1 MFRRFNSILDECLQ
15 AVRYGEP
22 VEAIVARYPRHA
34 RRLRP
39 VLNIASRVQTSP
51 RVLPRP
57 QAQEQSWRIVRE
69 RAHQL
74 RTGTRRITVRRN
86 YGLVLKPAAALIAL
100 VLLIGSFGG
109 GLAYASQDAMPDS
122 PLYAVKLAGEDIRL
136 WFVFDDTREAE
147 ILLDQSDQRV
157 EEIRGMVSQGKTVPP
172 NVLGALDDRNRR
184 AAGILQ
190 DKPEETALRARVLTQ
205 AQEQEDLLVALYQ
218 QVREGARDEYTEA
231 VAFLHNTRL
240 GGGAGTAL
248 VSVRP
253 EDLLGGILSV
263 SGLAQPL
270 GDGNWSIG
278 GLEVRVDDR
287 TLGHTELQAGATA
300 RFVVAKS
307 SNGRLQALS
316 LIGGLLDSPDND
328 SGSAVVLGPIESITS
343 DGISVGGQFFQISH
357 ETLQTFPYKVG
368 DRAQITVRTTPAGP
382 VAQAIKPGAPAVA
395 SASVRTFTL
404 EGTIEGDVSRSTSQW
419 TVGGLTFEITESTV
433 VDASAGDARH
443 GARVQVEA
451 LNNDGELQASRVSVL
466 ASDASGQDVAVIG
479 TFEGY
484 QDGEWIISGL
494 ALVPP
499 ATGADPEVESLISV
513 DLRREGSDLAALDF
527 VQVET
532 AEDVGLIRTQ
542 GTIRAIDGSRWTLE
556 FGDVRVTSTADVAG
570 SEPGVGQRALIW
582 SERGVDGG
590 LEARYVRVLDDTSIL
605 DPLISEPRATT
616 AP

>member
-1 MFRRFNSILDECLQ
+1 MFRRFNSILDECLK
-15 AVRYGEP
+15 AVRHGEP

-39 VLNIASRVQTSP
+39 VLNLAARIQTSP
-51 RVLPRP
+51 RVLPRA
-57 QAQEQSWRIVRE
+57 QAHEQSWRLVRE

-74 RTGTRRITVRRN
+74 RTGSKRVTVRRN
-86 YGLVLKPAAALIAL
+86 YGLVLKPAAALIA
-100 VLLIGSFGG
+100 VFLLIGSFGG

-157 EEIRGMVSQGKTVPP
+157 DEIRGMVSQGKTIPP

-184 AAGILQ
+184 ATGILQ
-190 DKPEETALRARVLTQ
+190 DKPGETALRARVLTQ
-205 AQEQEDLLVALYQ
+205 AQEQEDLLVALWQ

-240 GGGAGTAL
+240 GGGSGEAL

-270 GDGNWSIG
+270 EGGNWSIG

-316 LIGGLLDSPDND
+316 LIGGLLDSPDDNG
-328 SGSAVVLGPIESITS
+328 GSAVVLGQIESITS
-343 DGISVGGQFFQISH
+343 DGISIGGQFFHISGD
-357 ETLQTFPYKVG
+357 TLLTFPYKAG
-368 DRAQITVRTTPAGP
+368 DRAQITVRMTPDGP
-382 VAQAIKPGAPAVA
+382 IAQAIKPVAPAVA
-395 SASVRTFTL
+395 SATVRTFTL

-419 TVGGLTFEITESTV
+419 TIGGLTFEITENTA

-451 LNNDGELQASRVSVL
+451 VNNDGELQASRVSVL
-466 ASDASGQDVAVIG
+466 ASEASAQDVAVIG

-556 FGDVRVTSTADVAG
+556 FGDVRVLSTAEVAG
-570 SEPGVGQRALIW
+570 ADAGVGQRALIW

-590 LEARYVRVLDDTSIL
+590 LEARYVRVLDDSSIL
-605 DPLISEPRATT
+605 NPLISEPNATT